1 MTILR
6 IILNVTANYF
16 PLIRRIPVGPN
27 QRFNRVVEVVN
38 RVSKELVE
46 ERYHEAQNNKL
57 NKKDLLSLIVNINR
71 SLPIE
76 EKLEFNEIV
85 LYMEILKYK
94 RYFDSDE
101 SFVR

>member
-27 QRFNRVVEVVN
+27 QRFNRAVEVVN

-46 ERYHEAQNNKL
+46 KRYREAQDKKL
-57 NKKDLLSLIVNINR
+57 DEKDVLSILININKT
-71 SLPIE
+71 LPIE
-76 EKLEFNEIV
+76 EKMTEGELQYQVIKIKIFF
-85 LYMEILKYK
+85 L
-94 RYFDSDE
+94 F
-101 SFVR
+101 